1 MEQKQKEINW
11 FGLLGRNI
19 EYSFSR
25 TYFADKFEKQQLH
38 QCRYVN
44 FDVQDIDQLYSIFEQ
59 YPNLK
64 GFNVTIPYKQ
74 AIIPFLNKIAD
85 NAKEIG
91 AVNCVKVTPQG
102 LEGHNTDAFGFQT
115 ATEKILQPH
124 HKKALIL
131 GTGGASKAVKYAL
144 KKMGI
149 AFQLVSRKP
158 QDGEF
163 RYEDLNQSIFNEFQ
177 IIINTT
183 PLGTYPNI
191 EECPPISY
199 SFFNEYHLAM
209 DLIYNPKKTLFL
221 KSAEANGATILNGLD
236 MLIHQAEKS
245 WELWNR

>member
-25 TYFADKFEKQQLH
+25 TYFADKFEKQQLLH
-38 QCRYVN
+38 CRYVN
-44 FDVQDIDQLYSIFEQ
+44 FDVQDIEQLPSIFVQ

-91 AVNCVKVTPQG
+91 AVNCVKVTPPG

-115 ATEKILQPH
+115 AIEKILQPN
-124 HKKALIL
+124 HKNALIL

-158 QDGEF
+158 QDGEL
-163 RYEDLNQSIFNEFQ
+163 RYEDLNESIFNEYQ

-191 EECPPISY
+191 EECPPIPY
-199 SFFNEYHLAM
+199 SFFNENHLAM
-209 DLIYNPKKTLFL
+209 DLIYNPEKTLFL
-221 KSAEANGATILNGLD
+221 KSAEANGATILNGLN
-236 MLIHQAEKS
+236 MLVHQAEKS
-245 WELWNR
+245 WEIWNC